1 MTRLQ
6 SMMRFIAQ
14 EIADVQGSP
23 AKKEQILE
31 IYNMDM
37 ILLAEEAGLG
47 GDVKNLNKQMDMLET
62 ILGEEH
68 IIRVSREHLI
78 DLVKTV
84 SYMTVNYTEA
94 VKLLTTYYETR
105 YKEK

>member
-1 MTRLQ
+1 LTRLK
-6 SMMRFIAQ
+6 SMMRYIAQ
-14 EIADVQGSP
+14 EIADAQGSP

-37 ILLAEEAGLG
+37 SLLAEETGLG
-47 GDVKNLNKQMDMLET
+47 GDVKNLNKQLDMLET

-68 IIRVSREHLI
+68 IIRISREHLI

-84 SYMTVNYTEA
+84 SYMQAN
-94 VKLLTTYYETR
+94 
-105 YKEK
+105 